1 MIGVRHIRRGGGL
14 RRLCRR
20 GLLPVAMAAIL
31 IAGCGA
37 AGTMECAIVQTP
49 VNLPQ
54 GADESSGV
62 VVSRTFPGTLWTHN
76 DSGGEAELFAVQ
88 GDGQLIGRVGITGA
102 TLVDW
107 EDLAISECAV
117 GSCLYIAETGDNQ
130 ARRERVGIYRIP
142 EPDPRASA
150 SEPAIFL
157 PVRYPQGPRDAEAL
171 FVLPGEQIF
180 LVSKGRVGDVELFR
194 YPPPLRPGETVT
206 LEQVRTLAEG
216 PVPLEEQVTG
226 AGASPSGDWV
236 AIRSYKRLR
245 IWPTAALL
253 NDGVPSLIADL
264 SPLGEVQGE
273 AVALLDNG
281 AVTLT
286 SEGGFPAAPG
296 TLSLLECPLAT
307 SAR

>member
-1 MIGVRHIRRGGGL
+1 
-14 RRLCRR
+14 
-20 GLLPVAMAAIL
+20 
-31 IAGCGA
+31 
-37 AGTMECAIVQTP
+37 
-49 VNLPQ
+49 
-54 GADESSGV
+54 
-62 VVSRTFPGTLWTHN
+62 
-76 DSGGEAELFAVQ
+76 
-88 GDGQLIGRVGITGA
+88 
-102 TLVDW
+102 
-107 EDLAISECAV
+107 
-117 GSCLYIAETGDNQ
+117 
-130 ARRERVGIYRIP
+130 
-142 EPDPRASA
+142 
-150 SEPAIFL
+150 
-157 PVRYPQGPRDAEAL
+157 
-171 FVLPGEQIF
+171 
-180 LVSKGRVGDVELFR
+180 GDVELFR

-264 SPLGEVQGE
+264 PPLGEVQGE